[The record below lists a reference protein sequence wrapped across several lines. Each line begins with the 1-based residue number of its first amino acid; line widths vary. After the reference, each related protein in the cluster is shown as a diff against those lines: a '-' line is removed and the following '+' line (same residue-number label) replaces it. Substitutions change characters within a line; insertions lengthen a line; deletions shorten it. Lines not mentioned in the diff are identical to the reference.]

1 MRSTQVSGTKF
12 KVRTV
17 NLFVQAGLLSL
28 GTAISSLA
36 YADEKQSAIELEQ
49 LEVTAPRIS
58 DQATQG
64 YQTKKSRTATK
75 TETDLIDVPQ
85 SITVITPELMKDMSI
100 QSMSEAVQYIPG
112 VQFSQGEG
120 NRDAVNF
127 RGAGVVTGD
136 FFLDGVRDDIE
147 TYRDFYNTERIE
159 VLKGS
164 NAMIFGRGGSGG
176 VINRVSKE
184 AGWDPIR
191 ALTLSYGAFD
201 HRRGTVDIGNAINDT
216 AAFRINAVVENSDSY
231 RDGVNTERYGINP
244 TFTIKPSDKTKI
256 VLSAEYFDDKHTGDR
271 GQPSLANSN
280 VGTFR
285 NLKNGAVDIGDSDQF
300 FGNARLSPNG
310 TETTAF
316 NALIEHVFDSGITLR
331 NRTRY
336 ANYDKFYENV
346 FASSSVNPVNGNF
359 SVSAYRNE
367 TDRENLIN
375 QTDLTYD
382 LKLGNVE
389 HKLLAGVELAKQ
401 DTHDIRRVQNNT
413 ELLTSTQNISNPE
426 FTGSINYNGK
436 SRDRQSDTDITA
448 FYVQDQITL
457 SPQWQVILGA
467 RHDKF
472 EVDFT
477 NLLNGDRI
485 ETTDNKVSPRAG
497 LIYKPIENLSL
508 YASYS
513 QTFAPRAGDQLNGLT
528 VTNAA
533 LRPEKFINQE
543 IGAKFDVTPALSL
556 TAAVYKL
563 QREDMAI
570 ADPNAPTSTIL
581 VDGQET
587 KGVEFG
593 ISGNITDKW
602 SMFGGVA
609 FQDGEITEQQGAGT
623 SAILKGAETAQTPR
637 RTFSLWNRYDINE
650 TWGIALG
657 VVSRSEMYALT
668 PTASQSTI
676 LPGYTRYDAAVY
688 AKLSNQL
695 QLQINLENLT
705 NKEYAA
711 SAHNNNNIVP
721 GSPFTGRATLTYN
734 F

>member
-1 MRSTQVSGTKF
+1 MSQQTLKHNQFKPHRLHFAIRVALLGLSVSFTGHAFAEENQTP
-12 KVRTV
+12 
-17 NLFVQAGLLSL
+17 
-28 GTAISSLA
+28 
-36 YADEKQSAIELEQ
+36 IELDQ
-49 LEVTAPRIS
+49 LEVTAPRIA

-64 YQTKKSRTATK
+64 YQAKKSRTATK
-75 TETDLIDVPQ
+75 TDTELIDVPQ
-85 SITVITPELMKDMSI
+85 SITVITPELMKDMSV
-100 QSMSEAVQYIPG
+100 QSMSEAVQYVPG

-147 TYRDFYNTERIE
+147 TYRDFYNTESIE

-184 AGWDPIR
+184 ADWDPIR

-201 HRRGTVDIGNAINDT
+201 HRRATVDIGDAINDT
-216 AAFRINAVVENSDSY
+216 AVFRINAVVENSDSY

-271 GQPSLANSN
+271 GQPSVRSNST
-280 VGTFR
+280 VGVNF
-285 NLKNGAVDIGDSDQF
+285 KNRPVDVGDSDQF
-300 FGNARLSPNG
+300 FGNALLSPNG

-336 ANYDKFYENV
+336 GNYDKFYENV
-346 FASSSVNPVNGNF
+346 FASSSVNPASGNF

-375 QTDLTYD
+375 QTDLTYT
-382 LKLGNVE
+382 LKFDTVE
-389 HKLLAGVELAKQ
+389 HQLLGGVELAKQ
-401 DTHDIRRVQNNT
+401 DTHDIRRIQNGSESIGT
-413 ELLTSTQNISNPE
+413 LNISSSE
-426 FTGSINYNGK
+426 FTGTINYNGK

-448 FYVQDQITL
+448 FYLQDQITL
-457 SPQWQVILGA
+457 SPQWQIILGA

-472 EVDFT
+472 AVDFT

-485 ETTDNKVSPRAG
+485 ETTDNKISPRAG
-497 LIYKPIENLSL
+497 FIFKPVENLSF
-508 YASYS
+508 YASFS
-513 QTFAPRAGDQLNGLT
+513 QTFVPRAGDQLNGLT

-543 IGAKFDVTPALSL
+543 IGAKFDITPALSL
-556 TAAVYKL
+556 SAAVYKL

-587 KGVEFG
+587 EGFEFG

-602 SMFGGVA
+602 SLFGGVA
-609 FQDGEITEQQGAGT
+609 VQDGEITEQQGTGT

-650 TWGIALG
+650 TWGVALG
-657 VVSRSEMYALT
+657 IVSRSEMYAAV
-668 PTASQSTI
+668 PTATQSTI
-676 LPGYTRYDAAVY
+676 LPGYTRYDAAIY
-688 AKLSNQL
+688 AKLSDQL

-721 GSPFTGRATLTYN
+721 GSPFSGRATLTYN

>member
-1 MRSTQVSGTKF
+1 MSSQKRKHHFKPNHLHQAIQAALLGVSVSLSG
-12 KVRTV
+12 
-17 NLFVQAGLLSL
+17 QAF
-28 GTAISSLA
+28 AE
-36 YADEKQSAIELEQ
+36 EKQTPIELEQ
-49 LEVTAPRIS
+49 LEVTAPRII

-100 QSMSEAVQYIPG
+100 QSMSEAVQYVPG

-271 GQPSLANSN
+271 GQPSLTRST
-280 VGTFR
+280 GTFA
-285 NLKNGAVDIGDSDQF
+285 NLKNRPVDIRDSDQF

-413 ELLTSTQNISNPE
+413 ELLTSSQNISNPE

-485 ETTDNKVSPRAG
+485 QTTDNKISPRAG
-497 LIYKPIENLSL
+497 LIFKPIENVSL

-570 ADPNAPTSTIL
+570 TDPNAPTSTIL

-593 ISGNITDKW
+593 ISGKVTDKW

-650 TWGIALG
+650 TWGVALG
-657 VVSRSEMYALT
+657 VVSRSEMYAAV
-668 PTASQSTI
+668 PTATQSTI
-676 LPGYTRYDAAVY
+676 LQGYTRYDAAIY
-688 AKLSNQL
+688 AKLSDQL

>member
-1 MRSTQVSGTKF
+1 MSLQTLKHDQFKPHRLHLAVQVA
-12 KVRTV
+12 
-17 NLFVQAGLLSL
+17 LFGLIVTFTGQAFAEENQ
-28 GTAISSLA
+28 TP
-36 YADEKQSAIELEQ
+36 IELKQ
-49 LEVTAPRIS
+49 LEVTAPRLA
-58 DQATQG
+58 DQATNG
-64 YQTKKSRTATK
+64 YQTKKSSTATK

-85 SITVITPELMKDMSI
+85 SITVITPELMKDMSV
-100 QSMSEAVQYIPG
+100 QSMSEAVQYVPG

-184 AGWDPIR
+184 AGWEPIR

-201 HRRGTVDIGNAINDT
+201 HRRGTVDIGNAINDS

-271 GQPSLANSN
+271 GQPSVRSNST
-280 VGTFR
+280 VGVNF
-285 NLKNGAVDIGDSDQF
+285 KNRPVDIGDSDQF

-382 LKLGNVE
+382 LKLGSVE

-413 ELLTSTQNISNPE
+413 ELLPVTLNISNPE

-457 SPQWQVILGA
+457 SPQWQIILGA

-497 LIYKPIENLSL
+497 LIFKPVENLSF

-513 QTFAPRAGDQLNGLT
+513 QTFVPRAGDQLNGLT

-543 IGAKFDVTPALSL
+543 IGTKFDITPALSL
-556 TAAVYKL
+556 SAAVYKL

-609 FQDGEITEQQGAGT
+609 FQDGEITEQQGTGP

-688 AKLSNQL
+688 AKLSDQL

-711 SAHNNNNIVP
+711 SAHNNNNILP